1 MRTAP
6 RLIIVCL
13 ACALLSL
20 LPMPGIAAQQGDNQ
34 PRLIKVVALTR
45 HGVRSPTQSSATL
58 SQWSTRN
65 WPQWPVPRGFLTSR
79 GARLVTAMWEDM
91 RGRMLN
97 LGLLPDAAC
106 PPPGKVFVRADV
118 DQRTRAT
125 AKALLEG
132 LCPGSGQAYA
142 VSNQSPDP
150 LFHPVQA
157 GFLRFDPASVA
168 ASIIETSGGDLD
180 RLHEDNAAALTHIQ
194 NLSAP
199 MTPELCTRYNLPSNC
214 GLTDLPDSVSVDADG
229 KGAGLSGALATASSM
244 AEIFLLEY
252 GQWPGASAGWGQV
265 DAHILREVLPVH
277 TSVFNT
283 VNRAPV
289 VARFKGASLLSEM
302 AAALDGTHR
311 DQRCNMA
318 SLVVFVGHDTN
329 IANVGEL
336 LGVHWQLPGYPD
348 DAIPPGSALLL
359 ELWDMGGVREVRI
372 RFFAQEPEALHAPF
386 VDQAL
391 PGGSAPVPRLTDPA
405 RTHKATAALVSAPPV
420 VGEARFSLE
429 NFSQR
434 VGKALSNAA
443 LVPQEVPPLRLRVD
457 NDVDNPEGPAAAADA
472 SLPMKKK
479 LTYPAVSFG
488 FCSAASPMRRF
499 LFLAPPSARPEP

>member
-13 ACALLSL
+13 ACALLCQ
-20 LPMPGIAAQQGDNQ
+20 LPVPGIAAQQGDDQ

-45 HGVRSPTQSSATL
+45 HGVRAPTQSSATL

-65 WPQWPVPRGFLTSR
+65 WSQWPVPRGFLTSR

-97 LGLLPDAAC
+97 LGLLPDTAC
-106 PPPGKVFVRADV
+106 PPPGSVFVRADV

-132 LCPGSGQAYA
+132 LCPGGGQGYA
-142 VSNQSPDP
+142 VSSQSPDP

-157 GFLRFDPASVA
+157 GSQLFDPASVA
-168 ASIIETSGGDLD
+168 ASIIASAGGDLD

-199 MTPELCTRYNLPSNC
+199 MTPEMCTRYNLPSNC
-214 GLTDLPDSVSVDADG
+214 GLADLPNSITVDADG
-229 KGAGLSGALATASSM
+229 KGAGLSGSLAIASSM

-265 DAHILREVLPVH
+265 DAHVLREVLPVH

-283 VNRAPV
+283 VNRAPE

-311 DQRCNMA
+311 DQRCNAA

-329 IANVGEL
+329 IANVGGL

-348 DAIPPGSALLL
+348 DATPPGSALML
-359 ELWDMGGVREVRI
+359 ELWGNGAAKEVRI

-386 VDQAL
+386 VDQTQ
-391 PGGSAPVPRLTDPA
+391 PVGNTLAPRLTDPA
-405 RTHKATAALVSAPPV
+405 RTHKATAALVTAPPV
-420 VGEARFSLE
+420 VGEARFGLE
-429 NFSQR
+429 NFAQR
-434 VGKALSNAA
+434 VAKALDNAT

-457 NDVDNPEGPAAAADA
+457 SDVDNPEAPAAAADA
-472 SLPMKKK
+472 SAPMKNH
-479 LTYPAVSFG
+479 
-488 FCSAASPMRRF
+488 
-499 LFLAPPSARPEP
+499 

>member
-13 ACALLSL
+13 ACALLCH
-20 LPMPGIAAQQGDNQ
+20 LPLSGIAAQQGDEQ
-34 PRLIKVVALTR
+34 PRLMKVVALSR
-45 HGVRSPTQSSATL
+45 HGVRSPTQAPDTL

-65 WPQWPVPRGFLTSR
+65 WPQWPAPRGFLTPR

-91 RGRMLN
+91 RGQMLN
-97 LGLLPDAAC
+97 FGLLPDSAC

-125 AKALLEG
+125 AKALLDG
-132 LCPGSGQAYA
+132 LCPGGGQTYA
-142 VSNQSPDP
+142 VSSQTPDP

-157 GFLRFDPASVA
+157 GFQRFDPASVA
-168 ASIIETSGGDLD
+168 ASIMATAGGDLD
-180 RLHEDNAAALTHIQ
+180 RLHEDNAGALTHIQ
-194 NLSAP
+194 HLSAP
-199 MTPELCTRYNLPSNC
+199 VAPEMCARYNLPPTC
-214 GLTDLPDSVSVDADG
+214 GLADLPNSVSVDADG

-252 GQWPGASAGWGQV
+252 AQWPEISAGWGQV
-265 DAHILREVLPVH
+265 DAHVLREVLPVH

-283 VNRAPV
+283 VNRSPV
-289 VARFKGASLLSEM
+289 VALFKGASLLSEM

-311 DQRCNMA
+311 DQRCNAA

-329 IANVGEL
+329 LANVGEL

-348 DAIPPGSALLL
+348 NATPPGSVLML
-359 ELWDMGGVREVRI
+359 ELWNMGGKKEVRV
-372 RFFAQEPEALHAPF
+372 RFFAQSLEALHEPF
-386 VDQAL
+386 ADPPQ
-391 PGGSAPVPRLTDPA
+391 PVSGLTIPQFTDPA
-405 RTHKATAALVSAPPV
+405 RTHKATAALVTAPPV

-434 VGKALSNAA
+434 VDKALRNAP

-457 NDVDNPEGPAAAADA
+457 SDVDSGPATATSAEA
-472 SLPMKKK
+472 SS
-479 LTYPAVSFG
+479 PAKI
-488 FCSAASPMRRF
+488 R
-499 LFLAPPSARPEP
+499 

>member
-13 ACALLSL
+13 ACALLCH
-20 LPMPGIAAQQGDNQ
+20 LPVPGIAAQQGDDQ
-34 PRLIKVVALTR
+34 PRLIKIVALTR
-45 HGVRSPTQSSATL
+45 HGVRAPTQSSATL

-97 LGLLPDAAC
+97 LGLLPDTAC
-106 PPPGKVFVRADV
+106 PPPGSVFVRADV

-132 LCPGSGQAYA
+132 LCPGGGQGYA
-142 VSNQSPDP
+142 VSSQSPDP

-157 GFLRFDPASVA
+157 GSQRFDPASVA
-168 ASIIETSGGDLD
+168 ASIIASAGGDLD

-199 MTPELCTRYNLPSNC
+199 MTPEMCTRYNLPPNC
-214 GLTDLPDSVSVDADG
+214 GLADLPNSITVDADG
-229 KGAGLSGALATASSM
+229 KGAGLSGSLAIASSM

-265 DAHILREVLPVH
+265 DAHVLREVLPVH

-283 VNRAPV
+283 VNRAPE

-311 DQRCNMA
+311 DQRCNAA

-329 IANVGEL
+329 IANVGGL

-348 DAIPPGSALLL
+348 DATPPGSALVL
-359 ELWDMGGVREVRI
+359 ELWDKGAAKEVRI

-386 VDQAL
+386 ADHAQ
-391 PGGSAPVPRLTDPA
+391 PVGNTLAPRLTDPA
-405 RTHKATAALVSAPPV
+405 RSHKATAALVTAPPV
-420 VGEARFSLE
+420 VGEARFGLE
-429 NFSQR
+429 NFTQR
-434 VGKALSNAA
+434 VGKALDNAT

-457 NDVDNPEGPAAAADA
+457 SDVDNPEAPAAAADA
-472 SLPMKKK
+472 SAPMKNH
-479 LTYPAVSFG
+479 
-488 FCSAASPMRRF
+488 
-499 LFLAPPSARPEP
+499 

>member
-13 ACALLSL
+13 ACALLCQ
-20 LPMPGIAAQQGDNQ
+20 LPVPGIAAQQGDDQ

-45 HGVRSPTQSSATL
+45 HGVRAPTQSSATL

-65 WPQWPVPRGFLTSR
+65 WSQWPVPRGFLTSR

-97 LGLLPDAAC
+97 LGLLPDTAC
-106 PPPGKVFVRADV
+106 PPPGSVFVRADV

-132 LCPGSGQAYA
+132 LCPGGGQGYA
-142 VSNQSPDP
+142 VSSQSPDP

-157 GFLRFDPASVA
+157 GSQLFDPASVA
-168 ASIIETSGGDLD
+168 ASIIASAGGDLD

-199 MTPELCTRYNLPSNC
+199 MTPEMCTRYNLPSNC
-214 GLTDLPDSVSVDADG
+214 GLADLPNSITVDADG
-229 KGAGLSGALATASSM
+229 KGAGLSGSLAIASSM

-265 DAHILREVLPVH
+265 DAHVLREVLPVH

-283 VNRAPV
+283 VNRAPE

-311 DQRCNMA
+311 DQRCNAA

-329 IANVGEL
+329 IANVGGL

-348 DAIPPGSALLL
+348 DATPPGSALML
-359 ELWDMGGVREVRI
+359 ELWDNGAAKEVRI

-386 VDQAL
+386 VDQTQ
-391 PGGSAPVPRLTDPA
+391 PVGNTLAPRLTDPA
-405 RTHKATAALVSAPPV
+405 RTHKATAALVTAPPV
-420 VGEARFSLE
+420 VGEARFGLE
-429 NFSQR
+429 NFAQR
-434 VGKALSNAA
+434 VTKALVNAT

-457 NDVDNPEGPAAAADA
+457 SDVDNPEAPAAAADA
-472 SLPMKKK
+472 SAPMKNH
-479 LTYPAVSFG
+479 
-488 FCSAASPMRRF
+488 
-499 LFLAPPSARPEP
+499 

>member
-13 ACALLSL
+13 ACALLCQ
-20 LPMPGIAAQQGDNQ
+20 LPVPGIAAQQGDDQ

-45 HGVRSPTQSSATL
+45 HGVRAPTQSSATL

-65 WPQWPVPRGFLTSR
+65 WSQWPVPRGFLTSR

-97 LGLLPDAAC
+97 LGLLPDTAC
-106 PPPGKVFVRADV
+106 PPPGSVFVRADV

-132 LCPGSGQAYA
+132 LCPGGGQGYA
-142 VSNQSPDP
+142 VSSQSPDP

-157 GFLRFDPASVA
+157 GSQLFDPASVA
-168 ASIIETSGGDLD
+168 ASIIASAGGDLD

-199 MTPELCTRYNLPSNC
+199 MTPEMCTRYNLPSNC
-214 GLTDLPDSVSVDADG
+214 GLADLPNSITVDADG
-229 KGAGLSGALATASSM
+229 KGAGLSGSLAIASSM

-265 DAHILREVLPVH
+265 DAHVLREVLPVH

-283 VNRAPV
+283 VNRAPE

-311 DQRCNMA
+311 DQRCNAA

-329 IANVGEL
+329 IANVGGL

-348 DAIPPGSALLL
+348 DATPPGSALML
-359 ELWDMGGVREVRI
+359 ELWGNSAAKEVRI

-386 VDQAL
+386 VDQTQ
-391 PGGSAPVPRLTDPA
+391 PVGNTLAPRLTDPA
-405 RTHKATAALVSAPPV
+405 RTHKATAALVTAPPV
-420 VGEARFSLE
+420 VGEARFGLE
-429 NFSQR
+429 NFAQR
-434 VGKALSNAA
+434 VGKALDNAT

-457 NDVDNPEGPAAAADA
+457 SDVDNPEAPAAAADA
-472 SLPMKKK
+472 SAPMKNH
-479 LTYPAVSFG
+479 
-488 FCSAASPMRRF
+488 
-499 LFLAPPSARPEP
+499 